1 MIGRLINLLTCVTQP
16 TRLKLNRWLGAGVS
30 DVETWSLLC
39 LPRLAAG
46 PSSNPSLQSLNG
58 QLHYPPDLDRP
69 LTEVAADKIIRYRAD
84 YNRPS
89 HAISCLLLLVRLDAS
104 TVSLCSF
111 YFCRL
116 IGKLTAFLQLQE
128 FSLRN
133 PPFTT
138 VAWRSPRR
146 SSLKL
151 VVRAAA
157 LRITLNIDG
166 APIASRSHLTY
177 HILKPIA
184 S

>member
-1 MIGRLINLLTCVTQP
+1 MLGDHVSTCVPPTRVSRSLMIGRLINLLTCFTQP

-69 LTEVAADKIIRYRAD
+69 LTEVAIIRY
-84 YNRPS
+84 
-89 HAISCLLLLVRLDAS
+89 LLLLVRLDAS
-104 TVSLCSF
+104 TVSVCCFSF
-111 YFCRL
+111 GRL
-116 IGKLTAFLQLQE
+116 IGKLTTFLQLQESE

-151 VVRAAA
+151 VTSSPRLQLYVS
-157 LRITLNIDG
+157 LYTLME
-166 APIASRSHLTY
+166 L
-177 HILKPIA
+177 L
-184 S
+184 